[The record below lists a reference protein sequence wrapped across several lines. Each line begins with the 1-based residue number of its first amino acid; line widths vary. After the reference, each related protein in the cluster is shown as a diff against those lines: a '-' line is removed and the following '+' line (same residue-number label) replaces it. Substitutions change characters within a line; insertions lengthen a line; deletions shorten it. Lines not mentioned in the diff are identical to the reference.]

1 MQSELYW
8 LYMQRV
14 LGIASRKV
22 ADVINYFGS
31 AEQFY
36 YADIS
41 QKRAAK
47 LLSARELERAKDTS
61 LEKEK
66 KVVAQCDSRGYGIIT
81 PDSPEYP
88 SRLENLPNPPCVLF
102 IDGRLPE
109 VDDEVLI
116 SIVGTRKAT
125 DYGVA
130 VTAQL
135 SKRLAEAGAVI
146 VSGGAH
152 GIDTAAHTGA
162 ISAGG
167 RTIAVL
173 GCGLGYPY
181 LMENAAMREDIAH
194 SGAVISEFAPGT
206 PPSRY
211 TFPVRNRIIS
221 GLSLG
226 TVVVEAGKKSGS
238 LITVNHALEQGR
250 DVFAIPGDLSG
261 RQNIGSNRLIVD
273 GARPVLCPRDILV
286 EYAAIYPHKLDLR
299 GSSDPLE
306 AVPLTADDELTE
318 LPAVSDEQLISDSL
332 LSELSPNA
340 AAVYEAMGEISDLE
354 AIVGSTGLSG
364 GDAMVALTELEIA
377 RVITAL
383 PGGRYKRI

>member
-1 MQSELYW
+1 MHSDIYW

-22 ADVINYFGS
+22 AAVIDYFGS
-31 AEQFY
+31 AEEFY
-36 YADIS
+36 HADLA
-41 QKRAAK
+41 QKKAAK

-61 LEKEK
+61 LNKEK
-66 KVVAQCDSRGYGIIT
+66 KVIAQCDSRGYGIIT

-88 SRLENLPNPPCVLF
+88 SRLENLPNPPCVLYV
-102 IDGRLPE
+102 DGRLPE

-130 VTAQL
+130 ITAQL
-135 SKRLAEAGAVI
+135 AKRLAEAGAVI

-162 ISAGG
+162 ISAGA
-167 RTIAVL
+167 RTVAVL
-173 GCGLGYPY
+173 GCGLGFPY
-181 LMENAAMREDIAH
+181 LMENAALREDIAH
-194 SGAVISEFAPGT
+194 NGAVISEFAPGT
-206 PPSRY
+206 PPSKY

-261 RQNIGSNRLIVD
+261 GQNIGSNRLIVD
-273 GARPVLCPRDILV
+273 GARPVLCPRDILA

-299 GSSDPLE
+299 GASEPLE
-306 AVPLTADDELTE
+306 AVPVDLDDELTE
-318 LPAVSDEQLISDSL
+318 LESVSDEQIISDSL

-340 AAVYEAMGEISDLE
+340 VAVYESIAGESDLE
-354 AIVGSTGLSG
+354 SIVGSTGLSS
-364 GDAMVALTELEIA
+364 GDALVALTELEIQ